1 MHSIVCLDGYPFLRF
16 MLSTDIFEEDSLME
30 SNKSAQRRINFHDDD
45 SNELEKVL
53 RYDKV
58 NDEKQNRRNASTHAL
73 LTKSDRSPSRTAQNY
88 APNDKSIKFMKT
100 SQDIVN
106 GSLREDVTRNTK
118 KHERRKTAR
127 EEYETF
133 YRKHTV
139 PVKSRNYVEYTDVSM
154 TTFELERQVL

>member
-1 MHSIVCLDGYPFLRF
+1 

-30 SNKSAQRRINFHDDD
+30 PNKSAQRRINFHDQD

-58 NDEKQNRRNASTHAL
+58 NDEKQNRRNSSTHAL
-73 LTKSDRSPSRTAQNY
+73 QTKRDTSPSRTVQNY
-88 APNDKSIKFMKT
+88 GQNDKTIKFMKA

-106 GSLREDVTRNTK
+106 GRLHEDGTRNTK

-127 EEYETF
+127 EEYENF

-139 PVKSRNYVEYTDVSM
+139 PVKPHNYVEYADVSM
-154 TTFELERQVL
+154 STVELERRVLYELIRFPNFQCNSF

>member
-1 MHSIVCLDGYPFLRF
+1 
-16 MLSTDIFEEDSLME
+16 MLSTDVFEEDSLME
-30 SNKSAQRRINFHDDD
+30 PNKSAQRRINFHDDD

-58 NDEKQNRRNASTHAL
+58 NDEKQNRRIASTHVL
-73 LTKSDRSPSRTAQNY
+73 QTKSDTSLSRSAQNY
-88 APNDKSIKFMKT
+88 APNGKSIKFMKT

-106 GSLREDVTRNTK
+106 GSLHEDVTRNTK

-127 EEYETF
+127 EEYEKF

-139 PVKSRNYVEYTDVSM
+139 PVKSHNDVEYTDVSM
-154 TTFELERQVL
+154 TTVELERQERQLL